1 MYSSD
6 SSDNLVNTTI
16 DASNVVL
23 EIDNRNNDISNI
35 HRKERKFE
43 LDERVTV
50 EYDEQTRYR
59 GTIYAEGRLNEQTNT
74 FIYAVMFIEGSLAID
89 RRCNRTCK

>member
-6 SSDNLVNTTI
+6 NSNNLVNTTI

-23 EIDNRNNDISNI
+23 EIDNNNNDISNI

-59 GTIYAEGRLNEQTNT
+59 GTIYAAGRLNEQTNT
-74 FIYAVMFIEGSLAID
+74 FIYAVMFIEGSTRD
-89 RRCNRTCK
+89 RQ